1 MNTTNVPKC
10 YLLGMESI
18 SGGANWHG
26 NSCLHDWHHSHLN
39 FSNGHPSREP
49 HNGHPHSP
57 HSHDPPHRGGACLW
71 WPHQPNR
78 HILCCPCGPHLFLA
92 GLYLHCGL
100 VCWGPA
106 WSPSTPGCGKSCHC
120 GNLLSWGLYSHGR
133 YTGPVTTGLKMR
145 QALCLEIIFSFVFL
159 FASVWMAFDARQVK
173 KMGQVLVCSFVGLV
187 LSLLVFI
194 STTVTVTKGYAGA
207 GINPAR
213 CFGPAIERRPA
224 LGWALGLLGRAGL
237 KLRGVLFVY
246 KDYSTT
252 TLHAYWTPSRVKLY
266 NLVSHPNWI
275 SCPVWKVGAIFLNK
289 T

>member
-133 YTGPVTTGLKMR
+133 YTGPRWACYDWAQDAPGPLPRDNFLLCVPFRFCLDGFWCTSSKKDGPGPCLLFCWACVEPIGVHLNNSNGDEGLRWSWDQPSQMLR
-145 QALCLEIIFSFVFL
+145 PGHREEASFG
-159 FASVWMAFDARQVK
+159 
-173 KMGQVLVCSFVGLV
+173 MGIGSFG
-187 LSLLVFI
+187 S
-194 STTVTVTKGYAGA
+194 G
-207 GINPAR
+207 
-213 CFGPAIERRPA
+213 RP
-224 LGWALGLLGRAGL
+224 
-237 KLRGVLFVY
+237 
-246 KDYSTT
+246 
-252 TLHAYWTPSRVKLY
+252 
-266 NLVSHPNWI
+266 
-275 SCPVWKVGAIFLNK
+275 
-289 T
+289 